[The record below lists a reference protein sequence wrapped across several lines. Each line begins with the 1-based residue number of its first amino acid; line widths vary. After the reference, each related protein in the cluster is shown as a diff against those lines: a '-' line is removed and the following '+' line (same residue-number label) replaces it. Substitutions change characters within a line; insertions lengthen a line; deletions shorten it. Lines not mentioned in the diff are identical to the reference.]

1 VRAQVAAA
9 PVWSGS
15 GYLLPLRESSVPGTV
30 VRASLE
36 QLQELETGDWV
47 QIRGS
52 LNGKVLSAESFRK
65 LTHEAPP
72 SPVSI
77 ALSELSW
84 LNGGQWLRAH
94 GNVTAISERA
104 EGRTIEIA
112 DHDSTAAV
120 FLPQL
125 SGGTPPPPVAVRLG
139 DRVVVTGVADG
150 ASSGGVVRLL
160 IRSAE
165 DLEIVETGSRLPT
178 MLLVSALAAIALLLV
193 VWWARERRMGE
204 QRQSLRAFHALSEEI
219 IAASSPVEIAE
230 KLVSVLPAI
239 TQATSVRLYL
249 FNQRTKSLER
259 VPTMAEPEPMAVP
272 IDAAAEGLA
281 GGAIVCLRNRTLLN
295 IPEARR
301 SPFLQAGETTRL
313 PRSAM
318 FVPLFTQNDVLGVL
332 EVANARRPGY
342 FTQEEQAAAQHLA
355 NQVAASLKLQE
366 QQNMR
371 EQIFRSE
378 KLAATGQLISGVASE
393 LQAPL
398 HNILQLAA
406 SLAAYQG
413 RPAPEREL
421 RELSGESQRAA
432 EIVARLVSFARPEDG
447 EARPVDLN
455 ATLAGLMLFREP
467 EWKTLE
473 LRVQNR
479 LAHENALVLGAQ
491 GQIEQVF
498 LNLLVHAEQCAAET
512 PLKSMSVAST
522 RIAQRAIVEISYA
535 SGPEEETDE
544 LPIENNALGLA
555 VCQGILRSH
564 GGELRYLAT
573 GGVARFEVELPLVR
587 EEAAAA
593 SKNGTESRGR
603 AMTVLLVD
611 SDTGGQRRL
620 MGMLGT
626 RGHRV
631 VPVSPEEAGDLAQR
645 LRFDAIFWAMRPGG
659 PRWSEM
665 LDRIR
670 VLTPGFVL
678 IAEAYEAG
686 LALSIEESGGFLL
699 GRPIADTELDR
710 VLREIES
717 RLPSAVGANPARM

>member
-1 VRAQVAAA
+1 V
-9 PVWSGS
+9 
-15 GYLLPLRESSVPGTV
+15 
-30 VRASLE
+30 
-36 QLQELETGDWV
+36 TGGVLTPDSFQKNAHDV
-47 QIRGS
+47 TPPPA
-52 LNGKVLSAESFRK
+52 LLSA
-65 LTHEAPP
+65 A
-72 SPVSI
+72 
-77 ALSELSW
+77 ELSK
-84 LNGGQWLRAH
+84 LNLGQWIRTS
-94 GNVTAISERA
+94 GNVLAISERT
-104 EGRTIEIA
+104 EGRTLEIDEA
-112 DHDSTAAV
+112 GRLVTI
-120 FLPQL
+120 FLPRPF
-125 SGGTPPPPVAVRLG
+125 GGLPFPPVALRLG
-139 DRVVVTGVADG
+139 DRVLVTGVAAEVSPRG
-150 ASSGGVVRLL
+150 EMRMLA
-160 IRSAE
+160 RSAADV
-165 DLEIVETGSRLPT
+165 DLLEVGTLLPT
-178 MLLVSALAAIALLLV
+178 TLLVTALVAIALLLV
-193 VWWARERRMGE
+193 VWWAREHRMGV

-219 IAASSPVEIAE
+219 IAAASPAEIAD
-230 KLVSVLPAI
+230 KLIRVLPRI

-249 FNQRTKSLER
+249 FNRRTKSLER
-259 VPTMAEPEPMAVP
+259 VPTSAEPEPMAVP
-272 IDAAAEGLA
+272 IDAAPEGLA
-281 GGAIVCLRNRTLLN
+281 GGAVVCQRNRTLLN

-301 SPFLQAGETTRL
+301 SPILRAGESTRL

-318 FVPLFTQNDVLGVL
+318 FVPMFTQNEVVGVL

-342 FTQEEQAAAQHLA
+342 FTPEEQAAAQHLA

-398 HNILQLAA
+398 HNILQLAT
-406 SLAAYQG
+406 SLAAFQG

-421 RELSGESQRAA
+421 RELSAESQRAS

-455 ATLAGLMLFREP
+455 ATVAGLMRFREP

-479 LAHENALVLGAQ
+479 LAHESALVLGAQ

-512 PLKSMSVAST
+512 PLKSMGVAST

-535 SGPEEETDE
+535 AAPGTESDE
-544 LPIENNALGLA
+544 LPLENNALGLA

-564 GGELRYLAT
+564 GGELRFRAT

-587 EEAAAA
+587 EETTS
-593 SKNGTESRGR
+593 SKSSPEPRVR

-620 MGMLGT
+620 LGMLGA

-645 LRFDAIFWAMRPGG
+645 LRFDAVLWAMRPGG

-665 LDRIR
+665 LER
-670 VLTPGFVL
+670 VRALTPGFVL

-686 LALSIEESGGFLL
+686 LALSIEERGGFLL
-699 GRPIADTELDR
+699 GRPIPEAELDR

-717 RLPSAVGANPARM
+717 RLPAVAAANPGATR